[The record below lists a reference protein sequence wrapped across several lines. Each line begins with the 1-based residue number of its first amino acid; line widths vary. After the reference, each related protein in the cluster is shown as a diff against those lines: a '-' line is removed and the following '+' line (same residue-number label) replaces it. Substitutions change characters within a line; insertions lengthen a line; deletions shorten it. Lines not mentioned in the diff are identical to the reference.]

1 MALLRAVFFDAAG
14 TLFDAR
20 EPVGGTYARIAR
32 QYGITASDEAVTAGF
47 RRAFGAAPELAFG
60 PGHSAEQLRRK
71 EREWWRAVVAQSFE
85 GLGHFRDFDGFFET
99 LFAYF
104 ADPAHWRADLEALP
118 TLQRLK
124 DSGLR
129 LGVIS
134 NFDFRLYEILQ
145 DLGLSAIFDS
155 VTISSEAGYAKPR
168 AEVFA
173 AALARH
179 GLRPSEAMHVGDS
192 HRLDFEASHAAGMAA
207 VLLDPGLD
215 VPTNIEDRKA
225 RIRSLAYLK
234 EVTQVLGSA

>member
-1 MALLRAVFFDAAG
+1 MATLRAVFFDAAG

-47 RRAFGAAPELAFG
+47 RRAFGAAAELAFG
-60 PGHSAEQLRRK
+60 PGHPAAWLRAK
-71 EREWWRAVVAQSFE
+71 EREWWRAVVARSFD
-85 GLGHFRDFDGFFET
+85 GLGEFSDFGAFFET

-104 ADPAHWRADLEALP
+104 ANPTHWRVDPEAIP

-124 DSGLR
+124 NNGLR

-168 AEVFA
+168 REVFA

-179 GLRPSEAMHVGDS
+179 GLRPGEAMHVGDS
-192 HRLDFEASHAAGMAA
+192 HHLDFEASHAAGMTA

>member
-1 MALLRAVFFDAAG
+1 MSNFRAVFFDAAG

-32 QYGITASDEAVTAGF
+32 QYGIAASDEAVTAGF
-47 RRAFGAAPELAFG
+47 RQAFGAAPGLAFG
-60 PGHSAEQLRRK
+60 PGHSTVQLRAK
-71 EREWWRAVVAQSFE
+71 EREWWRAVVTRSFD
-85 GLGHFRDFDGFFET
+85 GLGEFSDFDAFFEA

-104 ADPAHWRADLEALP
+104 GNPAHYRVDPEAMP
-118 TLQRLK
+118 ELQRLK
-124 DSGLR
+124 NSGLR

-168 AEVFA
+168 REVFA

-179 GLRPSEAMHVGDS
+179 GLRPGEAMHVGDS
-192 HRLDFEASHAAGMAA
+192 HRLDFEASHAAGMTA